1 MRTERCPVP
10 SASPP
15 FAPDPVARAVRD
27 TRPTWRAR
35 GVLAGRLAVDPTPA
49 DAGLPADRRTL
60 RANGD

>member
-15 FAPDPVARAVRD
+15 FAPDLV
-27 TRPTWRAR
+27 
-35 GVLAGRLAVDPTPA
+35 VDPTPA